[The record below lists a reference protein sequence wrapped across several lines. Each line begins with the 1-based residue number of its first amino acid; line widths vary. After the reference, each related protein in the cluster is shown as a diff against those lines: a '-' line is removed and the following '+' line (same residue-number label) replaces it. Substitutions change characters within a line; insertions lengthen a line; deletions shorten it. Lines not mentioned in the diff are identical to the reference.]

1 MTMMMMMMMMM
12 YDDDDDDD
20 DDVDNDNDDVED
32 EEEKQGEK
40 KLRQKNELVNPW
52 AIATEKRNS
61 AKRIQA
67 NSAQLYN
74 GQITLTNG

>member
-1 MTMMMMMMMMM
+1 MCNDN
-12 YDDDDDDD
+12 DDDDDGDD
-20 DDVDNDNDDVED
+20 DNVED

-40 KLRQKNELVNPW
+40 KLRQENELVNPW

-67 NSAQLYN
+67 NSAQLFN
-74 GQITLTNG
+74 GQITLSNG